1 MACGIFR
8 DQGLNLCPLHWQVD
22 SYPLHHQG
30 SPSPSFLLGLLESGS
45 VGPGDGG
52 KYIVL
57 GSFILYILSMRS
69 LLALLQITKEGLL

>member
-1 MACGIFR
+1 MARGIFP

-30 SPSPSFLLGLLESGS
+30 SPSPSFLLGLLELVS

-52 KYIVL
+52 KDIVL
-57 GSFILYILSMRS
+57 GS
-69 LLALLQITKEGLL
+69 LLALLQITKEGPL